1 LIRER
6 PNFTLT
12 FRFSTLSR
20 MHGRKNKCLYGCHE
34 VQFVSTLEYL
44 KHIREVHPTKV
55 TDRAGL
61 AVRQQGVVEQNTKT
75 KFPRMYECDK
85 CGAEIVNKCALK
97 SHVESHL
104 PFENREKFVCELCLK
119 IFTRLKS
126 LRAHLQTVHENKI
139 LRYECSKCRIAF
151 VQLGELKDHISEMH
165 DKNLHFRCNLC
176 SRRYLKRY
184 MLNRHQ
190 RSVHKFDPR
199 QSVPRDILKVER
211 KYKCFCGLAF
221 PYKSRLLKHQEKH
234 DEIMNSKMFKCPV
247 ADCVHS
253 FKARSNLIRHQ
264 KDKGHIKH
272 EECYKYTCKCGIQFN
287 SLRGFSNHKLRMKC
301 ARKKAFVPPK
311 P

>member
-1 LIRER
+1 
-6 PNFTLT
+6 
-12 FRFSTLSR
+12 
-20 MHGRKNKCLYGCHE
+20 MHGRKNKCFFGCIN
-34 VQFVSTLEYL
+34 VQFVNNCDYL
-44 KHIREVHPTKV
+44 QHVKDVHPTKV
-55 TDRAGL
+55 TDRVDSEKTEKQPQAD
-61 AVRQQGVVEQNTKT
+61 EQISKAKAT
-75 KFPRMYECDK
+75 RMYECDK

-104 PFENREKFVCELCLK
+104 PFENREKFVCELCEK

-126 LRAHLQTVHENKI
+126 LRAHQQTVHENKT

-151 VQLGELKDHISEMH
+151 CQLSELKEHISEIH

-190 RSVHKFDPR
+190 RSVHKLDPR
-199 QSVPRDILKVER
+199 QSLPRNKLKIER
-211 KYKCFCGLAF
+211 KFKCFCGLAF

-234 DEIMNSKMFKCPV
+234 DEVANTKKFKCPV
-247 ADCVHS
+247 ADCVHT

-264 KDKGHIKH
+264 KDKGHIH
-272 EECYKYTCKCGIQFN
+272 FEENYNFTCKCGIQFN
-287 SLRGFSNHKLRMKC
+287 SVRGFSNHKLRMKC
-301 ARKKAFVPPK
+301 ARKKAFAPPK